1 MGKIGNNVQQVP
13 VKAIKPYKRNA
24 KDHSAEQV
32 EKIAASIQEFG
43 FLSPCLIDRGN
54 NLIAGHG
61 RVEAAKLLGL
71 EAVPCI
77 CVDDLTEA
85 QKRAYIIADNKLT
98 EMGAWNYEIL
108 EEELAELNAMDFDV
122 DLTGFEIQVDSD
134 WFETRERWDD
144 SGEGESEE
152 YNEFLEK
159 FEQKKTT
166 DDCYTPDA
174 VYDAA
179 ADYVAEFLG
188 VPRDKMIRPF
198 YPGGDYVNEKYPK
211 GYAVVDNPPFSIMSE
226 IVRFYTERGI
236 PFFLFAPTLTLFS
249 TAQAECCTA
258 LPIGVAITYENGA
271 SVNTSFLTNMY
282 GDGVKIKTDPIL
294 YDRMYEA
301 NKETLREIHK
311 EVPKYEYPPEV
322 ITAAGICA
330 LSKYGVAFEVAAGHC
345 KRISSLEAQ
354 EEHDKAIYGGGYLLS
369 REYTN
374 KRKEAEKRRQERKKE
389 EEEQPIIWELSEKE
403 LSIVES
409 LGGAAHE

>member
-13 VKAIKPYKRNA
+13 VKAIKPYERNA

-43 FLSPCLIDRGN
+43 FLSPCLVDKGN

-71 EAVPCI
+71 ESVPCV

-198 YPGGDYVNEKYPK
+198 YPDGDYVNEKYPK

-226 IVRFYTERGI
+226 IVRFYTERDI

-249 TAQAECCTA
+249 AARAECCTA
-258 LPIGVAITYENGA
+258 MPIGVAITYENGA
-271 SVNTSFLTNMY
+271 CVNTSFLTNMV
-282 GDGVKIKTDPIL
+282 GDGVRVKTDPVL

-301 NKETLREIHK
+301 NKETYLATHK
-311 EVPKYEYPPEV
+311 EWPKYEYPPEV
-322 ITAAGICA
+322 ITATGMA
-330 LSKYGVAFEVAAGHC
+330 LLSRHGVVFEVPSDHC
-345 KRISSLEAQ
+345 TRITALDAQ
-354 EEHDKAIYGGGYLLS
+354 ADYEKAIYGGGYLLS
-369 REYTN
+369 REYTE
-374 KRKEAEKRRQERKKE
+374 KRKEADSRKVVKE
-389 EEEQPIIWELSEKE
+389 EKVTVWELSDRERE
-403 LSIVES
+403 MVEA
-409 LGGAAHE
+409 LGGEANE

>member
-13 VKAIKPYKRNA
+13 VKAIKPYERNA

-122 DLTGFEIQVDSD
+122 DLTGFEIQVDND

-179 ADYVAEFLG
+179 ADYVAEVLG

-226 IVRFYTERGI
+226 IVRFYTERDI

-249 TAQAECCTA
+249 AAQAECCTA
-258 LPIGVAITYENGA
+258 MPIGVAITYENGA
-271 SVNTSFLTNMY
+271 CVNTSFLTNMV
-282 GDGVKIKTDPIL
+282 GDGVRVKTDPVL
-294 YDRMYEA
+294 YERMYEA
-301 NKETLREIHK
+301 NKETLRDIHK
-311 EVPKYEYPPEV
+311 EVPKYARGYHGRGNLCVEQV
-322 ITAAGICA
+322 RRGVRGCCRSLRKNQQLRGAGGARQSDIRRR
-330 LSKYGVAFEVAAGHC
+330 LSFIEGIHRQKNRGRKQKRKARERGEGYGVG
-345 KRISSLEAQ
+345 
-354 EEHDKAIYGGGYLLS
+354 
-369 REYTN
+369 T
-374 KRKEAEKRRQERKKE
+374 ERKRA
-389 EEEQPIIWELSEKE
+389 LNRR
-403 LSIVES
+403 IVRRCR
-409 LGGAAHE
+409 A

>member
-13 VKAIKPYKRNA
+13 VKAIKPYERNA
-24 KDHSAEQV
+24 KDHSADQV

-198 YPGGDYVNEKYPK
+198 YPGG
-211 GYAVVDNPPFSIMSE
+211 
-226 IVRFYTERGI
+226 
-236 PFFLFAPTLTLFS
+236 
-249 TAQAECCTA
+249 
-258 LPIGVAITYENGA
+258 
-271 SVNTSFLTNMY
+271 
-282 GDGVKIKTDPIL
+282 
-294 YDRMYEA
+294 
-301 NKETLREIHK
+301 
-311 EVPKYEYPPEV
+311 
-322 ITAAGICA
+322 
-330 LSKYGVAFEVAAGHC
+330 
-345 KRISSLEAQ
+345 
-354 EEHDKAIYGGGYLLS
+354 GYLLS
-369 REYTN
+369 REYTD
-374 KRKEAEKRRQERKKE
+374 RRIEAESKKE
-389 EEEQPIIWELSEKE
+389 KRVKEEKVMVWELSEKE